1 MPASAPLPEPFQS
14 GAFTTTDALSK
25 GVTRRRLR
33 NSDLATPFHRVRS
46 IVEPADAWAKARA
59 FRPLMRT
66 ELVFAGVTAARLWGL
81 PVADRWASSESLVI
95 GVPAGTSRTRAK
107 GVRSLEFDA
116 TRLPP
121 VALDGL
127 QVLTPAAAVLSMARS
142 ATHEDLVVLIDA
154 LITPSK
160 RYRDLRFGRRPHV
173 RADELQAFLERC
185 NGLRGVPAFSAALA
199 DARAGVDSPRETRT
213 RLCILAAGLP
223 EPVLQYEI
231 WIDGRLAAE
240 IDLAY
245 PELKIAIEYEGEH
258 HLNDPK
264 QWAKDIRRQE
274 LLESLGWIVIRVT
287 KADLRQNGRSL
298 IRRIEDALA
307 RRAPRP

>member
-1 MPASAPLPEPFQS
+1 
-14 GAFTTTDALSK
+14 
-25 GVTRRRLR
+25 
-33 NSDLATPFHRVRS
+33 
-46 IVEPADAWAKARA
+46 
-59 FRPLMRT
+59 MRT

-81 PVADRWASSESLVI
+81 PVADRWAASEPLEV

-107 GVRSLEFDA
+107 GVRPLEFDR
-116 TRLPP
+116 TRLPST
-121 VALDGL
+121 ALDGL

-142 ATHEDLVVLIDA
+142 ATHDDLVVLIDA
-154 LITPSK
+154 LITLSR
-160 RYRDLRFGRRPHV
+160 RYRELRFFRRPHV
-173 RADELQAFLERC
+173 RADELRALLERC
-185 NGLRGVPAFSAALA
+185 SGLRGVPAFSAALA
-199 DARAGVDSPRETRT
+199 DARLGVDSPRETRT

-223 EPVLQYEI
+223 EPVVQHEV

-245 PELKIAIEYEGEH
+245 PKLKIAIEYEGEH
-258 HLNDPK
+258 HMTDPE

-298 IRRIEDALA
+298 LRRIEDARA
-307 RRAPRP
+307 RRTPTH